1 MSEQAIIRKQQLT
14 FMLYHFIAFSIIF
27 SIFALIIFS
36 QTKLT
41 LYSKTD
47 ADLLAVKNNI
57 IEKGLSQRMLQPS
70 GRPPIGAPSD
80 EMRNNRPNPRM
91 IVLTWN
97 KNKQLNN
104 AQNTPYY
111 GDFFVDL
118 PFQRYDEITNITIY
132 DQYTFR
138 TISFKNPHNDDDQDY
153 IQLLM
158 NVDGEQNILDNYGRL
173 LTICTVVFV
182 LLSIAASFILSRKTM
197 QPIIRS
203 WHKQV
208 EFVENASHELRT
220 PLTIIQNKL
229 ELLLTTPYER
239 IMDKFESIA
248 LTLSETRRLS
258 KLTSDLLTLARA
270 DSIETQ
276 LVKERFDLDS
286 FIQEVSAPYMEM
298 AELQEKHLWV
308 TTQSKLMIEADKSRL
323 HQLMVILLDNAL
335 KYTGEHDSIIVKT
348 SVEDHKC
355 LIEVSDTGIGIS
367 EESLQHIFSRFY
379 REDKAR
385 TRETGGSGLGL
396 SIAKWIVSS
405 HGGIIQAF
413 HNKPKGTIFKIKL
426 PK

>member
-14 FMLYHFIAFSIIF
+14 FMLYHFIAFSVIF

-57 IEKGLSQRMLQPS
+57 IEKGLSHRMLQPS
-70 GRPPIGAPSD
+70 GKPPIGGPSD
-80 EMRNNRPNPRM
+80 EMRNRPNPRM

-104 AQNTPYY
+104 PENTPYY
-111 GDFFVDL
+111 GDFFMDL
-118 PFQRYDEITNITIY
+118 PFQQIDDITNITMY

-138 TISFKNPHNDDDQDY
+138 TISFKNPHNDDEQDY

-158 NVDGEQNILDNYGRL
+158 NVDGEQNILNNYGRL
-173 LTICTVVFV
+173 LAICTIVFV

-197 QPIIRS
+197 RPIIRS
-203 WHKQV
+203 WNKQV

-239 IMDKFESIA
+239 IIDKFESIA

-298 AELQEKHLWV
+298 AELQEKHLRV
-308 TTQSKLMIEADKSRL
+308 STQSKQMIEADKSRL

-405 HGGIIQAF
+405 HGGMIQAS
-413 HNKPKGTIFKIKL
+413 HNKPKGTLFKIKL

>member
-14 FMLYHFIAFSIIF
+14 FMLYHFIAFSVIF

-57 IEKGLSQRMLQPS
+57 IEKGLSHRMLQPS
-70 GRPPIGAPSD
+70 GKPPIGAPSD
-80 EMRNNRPNPRM
+80 EMRNRPNPRM

-104 AQNTPYY
+104 PENTPYY
-111 GDFFVDL
+111 GDFFMDL
-118 PFQRYDEITNITIY
+118 PFQQIDDITNITMY

-158 NVDGEQNILDNYGRL
+158 NVDGEQNILNNYGRL
-173 LTICTVVFV
+173 LAICTIVFV

-203 WHKQV
+203 WNKQV

-239 IMDKFESIA
+239 IIDKFESIA

-298 AELQEKHLWV
+298 AELQEKHLRV
-308 TTQSKLMIEADKSRL
+308 STQSKQMIEADKSRL

-385 TRETGGSGLGL
+385 TRETGGAGLGL

-405 HGGIIQAF
+405 HGGMIQAS

>member
-14 FMLYHFIAFSIIF
+14 FMLYNFIAFSIIF

-47 ADLLAVKNNI
+47 ADLLAFKNSI

-80 EMRNNRPNPRM
+80 EMRNRPNPRM

-97 KNKQLNN
+97 KDKQLNN
-104 AQNTPYY
+104 PENTPFY

-118 PFQRYDEITNITIY
+118 PFQQIDDITNITLY

-138 TISFKNPHNDDDQDY
+138 TISFKNPHNNDDQDY

-158 NVDGEQNILDNYGRL
+158 NVDGEQNILNNYGRL

-197 QPIIRS
+197 KPIIRS
-203 WHKQV
+203 WNKQV

-270 DSIETQ
+270 DSMETQ
-276 LVKERFDLDS
+276 LVKERFDLDA
-286 FIQEVSAPYMEM
+286 FVQEVCEPYKEM
-298 AELQEKHLWV
+298 AELQEKHLRV
-308 TTQSKLMIEADKSRL
+308 TTQSGLMIEADKSRL

-348 SVEDHKC
+348 SMEDHKC

-367 EESLQHIFSRFY
+367 EEGLQHIFSRFY

-405 HGGIIQAF
+405 HGGTIQAS
-413 HNKPKGTIFKIKL
+413 HNKPKGTIFKIRL